1 MHFHNSECPPKNAKG
16 RAIHYIFFVFSQ
28 SLIPFKKTKKD
39 AVPIPY
45 AEIRAPKIYISK
57 IGKQYSNSYNRLL
70 TKSPEI
76 CIINIRIMKTRTLG
90 LGLEVSAIGMGAMNL
105 SFGTGKAAN
114 INDGINVIRSA
125 YEKEI
130 NFFDTAEAYGP
141 FTNEELVGEALKP
154 FRKDVIIATKFGMIS
169 DEGGLNSRPEHIRK
183 VVEASL
189 KRLQTDYIDLL
200 YQHRV
205 DPNVPIEEVAG
216 TVKDLISEGKVK
228 YFGLSEAGA
237 ETIKKAHDVQA
248 VTAVQNQYSIWTR
261 EPEASVLPLCE
272 ELGIGFVPWAPIG
285 TGFLTGKITP
295 DTKFDS
301 DTDLRA
307 VFPRFTPE
315 AIRANMPIVELLT
328 KIANQKNA
336 TPVQIA
342 LAWLLA
348 QKPFIAPIPGMDKI
362 EYLDD
367 NIKSADVELTEN
379 DLQEIENGLSS
390 IKIQGA
396 RLNAD
401 LLSISEE

>member
-1 MHFHNSECPPKNAKG
+1 MQTRKLGNS
-16 RAIHYIFFVFSQ
+16 
-28 SLIPFKKTKKD
+28 
-39 AVPIPY
+39 
-45 AEIRAPKIYISK
+45 
-57 IGKQYSNSYNRLL
+57 
-70 TKSPEI
+70 
-76 CIINIRIMKTRTLG
+76 
-90 LGLEVSAIGMGAMNL
+90 GLEVSALGMGAMNL
-105 SFGTGKAAN
+105 SFGTGKAADV
-114 INDGINVIRSA
+114 NDGIKVIRSG
-125 YEKEI
+125 YEKGI

-154 FRKDVIIATKFGMIS
+154 FRKEVIIATKFGMIS
-169 DEGGLNSRPEHIRK
+169 DTGVNSQPSHIRK

-205 DPNVPIEEVAG
+205 DPNVPIEDVAG
-216 TVKDLISEGKVK
+216 TIKDLIAEGKVK

-237 ETIKKAHDVQA
+237 DTIKRAHAVQA
-248 VTAVQNQYSIWTR
+248 VSAVQNQYSIWTR
-261 EPEASVLPLCE
+261 EPEARVLPLCE

-307 VFPRFTPE
+307 AFPRFTPE
-315 AIRANMPIVELLT
+315 AIRANMPVVELLT

-348 QKPFIAPIPGMDKI
+348 QKPFIVPIPGMDKT
-362 EYLDD
+362 EYIDD
-367 NIKSADVELTEN
+367 NIKSVDVELTTN
-379 DLQEIENGLSS
+379 DLQEIEDGLAT
-390 IKIQGA
+390 ITFQGA
-396 RLNAD
+396 RLNEG
-401 LLSISEE
+401 LLGLSEE